1 MQPILPR
8 HHRDGAL
15 DRALNI
21 GSGITLIMTVPQVL
35 VIWMHHSAGS
45 VSLLSWA
52 AYLVAACLWLAHGIE
67 RRDPSIYIPCIGWI
81 ALDAAVVLGTI
92 VYR

>member
-1 MQPILPR
+1 MQSVFPRGPHGGPLERILN
-8 HHRDGAL
+8 AT
-15 DRALNI
+15 
-21 GSGITLIMTVPQVL
+21 SVMTLVMTVPQVL
-35 VIWMHHSAGS
+35 VIWAHRSSGN
-45 VSLLSWA
+45 VSMLSWA
-52 AYLVAACLWLAHGIE
+52 AYLVSACLWLVHGIK